1 MWYYYINSI
10 LKGGFLLKN
19 REYRKRSQL
28 YKLRELKRRGVK
40 FVDWRLS
47 AEQLENYLKY
57 FEVKPY
63 LYAVR
68 TKQFSSIRF
77 ERERIVKDLHY
88 AYKKGK
94 RELVRNLS
102 QEQIGLLEQIGVKY
116 RVVKWRIILNE

>member
-19 REYRKRSQL
+19 REYRQRSQL
-28 YKLRELKRRGVK
+28 YKLRELKRRGLKYVEWK
-40 FVDWRLS
+40 LNK
-47 AEQLENYLKY
+47 EQLEYYLKY

-68 TKQFSSIRF
+68 TKKFSCIRF
-77 ERERIVKDLHY
+77 ARERIVKDLHY

-94 RELVRNLS
+94 RELVRTLS
-102 QEQIGLLEQIGVKY
+102 QEEIELLEQINIKY